1 MAAGDTPESA
11 GTQAR
16 ALGTHFSYFVTVG
29 LENARASRPSGR
41 KGITRDHYEHAKLQ
55 LRLHARPVT

>member
-16 ALGTHFSYFVTVG
+16 ALGTHFSYFATVG
-29 LENARASRPSGR
+29 LENARASLP
-41 KGITRDHYEHAKLQ
+41 
-55 LRLHARPVT
+55 